1 VEVLPAWIKLIAVSI
16 CLVLSFFAILF
27 TRAQFFQKHPNA
39 LSYANSAGG
48 GVILAVACSHLIPE
62 VIEGFA
68 DMELDY
74 PVGMTLILIGYILIL
89 LLEKVLFQHDHA
101 HDRVPV
107 NNQKAQKN
115 TYLIEEEDEDVIEIH
130 KKNSII
136 TPIVLVIAVGLHSIF
151 EGIVLGV
158 QTESSGTV
166 SLMIALIC
174 HKPITTLFVGIVMVK
189 EKVPNNWFILLAV
202 ITCVAA
208 PMGIGIGILIIE
220 SGAPEIVFATL
231 SALAAGTFI
240 YIATT
245 EIIAEEFMRSPS
257 ASVRWIKFFFLLF
270 GAAIMLILKI
280 WIQDYHG
287 DAGHDH
293 DHDHENMTLYN

>member
-1 VEVLPAWIKLIAVSI
+1 MEVLPAWIKLIAVSI

-27 TRAQFFQKHPNA
+27 TRAQFFQKHPNT

-68 DMELDY
+68 DLDLDY
-74 PVGMTLILIGYILIL
+74 PLGMTLILIGYILIL

-107 NNQKAQKN
+107 NNKKVHQN
-115 TYLIEEEDEDVIEIH
+115 THLIEEEEDEDVIEIH

-158 QTESSGTV
+158 QTDSSGTV
-166 SLMIALIC
+166 SLMIALVC

-189 EKVPNNWFILLAV
+189 EKVPINWFIFLAV
-202 ITCVAA
+202 ITCIAA
-208 PMGIGIGILIIE
+208 PVGIGIGILIIE
-220 SGAPEIVFATL
+220 SGAPEIVFAAL

-257 ASVRWIKFFFLLF
+257 ASVRWKKFFFLLL
-270 GAAIMLILKI
+270 GAAIMLTLKI
-280 WIQDYHG
+280 WIQDNHG
-287 DAGHDH
+287 DDHHDH
-293 DHDHENMTLYN
+293 DQVNMTDFI